1 MNRLWQDLRY
11 GMRML
16 LKRPGFTLVA
26 VITLAL
32 GIGANTAIFS
42 VVNAVLLRALPYHN
56 PHHLAMVF
64 ATDAKGDR
72 DVISIAEAQ
81 DLAAQLTTFDDF
93 AAMQSQSVN
102 LTGLDQP
109 ERVRGG
115 FVTANFFDV
124 FNLSPLIGR
133 TFARGEDQPG
143 ADRTVVVNEGFWQ
156 RHLNS
161 DADISGKKVIL
172 NGEPYSVIGV
182 ITSAFKHPMDPEVEV
197 WITAQRFPGNTGTR
211 ESRYLF
217 GIGHIKAN
225 ATLEQAQAEIRTI
238 AAKMAEAYPNENAG
252 RGAKTELLSELMV
265 SGIRP
270 MLLVL
275 FAAVGCILLIACAN
289 LANLTLAR
297 GAARRKEF
305 ALRAALGAGR
315 FRLVR
320 QLLTETTLLA
330 LIGGGL
336 GLLIASWGIEGLMAV
351 NPGVLPP
358 KAATLDTRVLL
369 FTLAAAVLTGIIFG
383 LAPALQ
389 LSRFDLHT
397 ALKEGGRAGSEG
409 AGARRARGTFVVV
422 QVALSLVLLTGGA
435 LLIKSFY
442 KLLQVDPGFRPANLL
457 TLEYRLPRNKY
468 TQPDGQWQFHRQVI
482 DRIQEVPGVQT
493 AALVRGLP
501 FSGNGQTVR
510 IALPDREAPPKG
522 QEPLVM
528 WNTAT
533 ANYFET
539 IGIPLIKGRLFDS
552 RDQLNTPVVFVIN
565 QTMAR
570 RFWPD
575 QDPLGKQIKLIED
588 GSLGTVVGIVG
599 DARHY
604 YLNEEQQPQVYD
616 CYGQF
621 PGLFATVV
629 ARTEGEP
636 MSLAQSVREAVWK
649 VDKDQPMWKVRTE
662 EFLINRSI
670 ADRRFLMLLMGIFA
684 ALALTITAVGLY
696 GVVSYTV
703 GQRTQEIGIRMAL
716 GAATNDILAMILRQ
730 GMGMVLI
737 GVAVGLAAAF
747 ALTRLMASLL
757 SGASATDPI
766 VFTATALYG
775 TSATDPLAFAL
786 IALLIAGVALLACW
800 IPARRATKVDPMVAL
815 RYE

>member
-1 MNRLWQDLRY
+1 MQTIIQDMRYSIRLLA
-11 GMRML
+11 
-16 LKRPGFTLVA
+16 KRPGFTLVA

-42 VVNAVLLRALPYHN
+42 VINAVLLRALPYHN
-56 PHHLAMVF
+56 PQHIVMLF
-64 ATDAKGDR
+64 ATDTQGER
-72 DVISIAEAQ
+72 DVISVAEAQ
-81 DLAAQLTTFDDF
+81 DFAAQVTTFDDF

-102 LTGLDQP
+102 LTGMDQP

-124 FNLSPLIGR
+124 FNLSPTIGR
-133 TFARGEDQPG
+133 AFARGEDQPG
-143 ADRTVVVNEGFWQ
+143 AERVVVVNEGFWQ

-161 DADISGKKVIL
+161 DADLTGKKVIL

-182 ITSAFKHPMDPEVEV
+182 VTSAFQHPLDREVEV
-197 WITAQRFPGNTGTR
+197 WMTAQRFPGYAPQR
-211 ESRYLF
+211 EARFLF
-217 GIGHIKAN
+217 GIGHVKASV
-225 ATLEQAQAEIRTI
+225 TLEQAQAEVNTI
-238 AAKMAEAYPNENAG
+238 AAQMAQAYPNESVG
-252 RGAKTELLSELMV
+252 RSAKVEFLSELMV

-270 MLLVL
+270 ILLVL

-297 GAARRKEF
+297 GAARLKEF
-305 ALRAALGAGR
+305 ALRTALGANR

-330 LIGGGL
+330 LLGGGL
-336 GLLIASWGIEGLMAV
+336 GLLIASWGIDGLLAV

-358 KAATLDTRVLL
+358 NTVQLDTRVLL
-369 FTLAAAVLTGIIFG
+369 FTLGASVLTGIIFG

-389 LSRFDLHT
+389 LSRIDLHT
-397 ALKEGGRAGSEG
+397 ALKEGGRSGGEG
-409 AGARRARGTFVVV
+409 AGSRRARSVFVVV
-422 QVALSLVLLTGGA
+422 QVALSLVLLVGGA

-442 KLLQVDPGFRPANLL
+442 KLLQVDPGFKPANLL
-457 TLEYRLPRNKY
+457 TLEYRMPRNKY
-468 TQPDGQWQFHRQVI
+468 AKPDGQWEFHRQVVE
-482 DRIQEVPGVQT
+482 RLQEVPGVES

-501 FSGNGQTVR
+501 FSGNGQSVR
-510 IALPDREAPPKG
+510 IVLPDREAPPKG
-522 QEPLVM
+522 QEPQVM

-533 ANYFET
+533 PNYFET
-539 IGIPLIKGRLFDS
+539 IGIPFVRGRLFDS
-552 RDQLNTPVVFVIN
+552 RDQLNTPAALVIN

-575 QDPLGKQIKLIED
+575 QDPIGKPIKLLAD
-588 GSLGTVVGIVG
+588 GTLGTVVGIVG

-604 YLNEEQQPQVYD
+604 YLSEEQQPQVYD
-616 CYGQF
+616 CYSQF
-621 PGLFATVV
+621 PGIFATVV
-629 ARTEGEP
+629 VRTNVEP
-636 MSLAQSVREAVWK
+636 MSLAPSVREAVWK

-662 EFLINRSI
+662 EFLINRNV
-670 ADRRFLMLLMGIFA
+670 ADKRFLMLLMGIFA

-716 GAATNDILAMILRQ
+716 GAQTPDILAMILQQ
-730 GMGMVLI
+730 GMRMVLI
-737 GVAVGLAAAF
+737 GVVVGLAAAF

-757 SGASATDPI
+757 
-766 VFTATALYG
+766 YG
-775 TSATDPLAFAL
+775 VSATDPLAFTA
-786 IALLIAGVALLACW
+786 IALLLAGVALLACW
-800 IPARRATKVDPMVAL
+800 IPARRATRVDPMVAL